1 MEELATTI
9 NSVASNLNCYFWR
22 LSGDAPNS
30 VCKFLG
36 VEEAQLKVVLRLC
49 KIYTGKKDNF
59 SKKNFENFML
69 VLSPRD
75 WTTFQFNG
83 KKEYFIKIGGGVDNN
98 LIPKDYY
105 DESLT
110 LVHYPIVGTHFRNL
124 QTKSQRGS
132 LPKLLD
138 AVQNQ
143 EDDANEGNQKPKS
156 KQQSNKKIPPKRCC
170 WITSRSFSWMPTQTT
185 KKQLDNGFGVDLTA

>member
-75 WTTFQFNG
+75 WTTFQFNCFDG
-83 KKEYFIKIGGGVDNN
+83 ASPCRMTSFFLAADNT
-98 LIPKDYY
+98 PVAA
-105 DESLT
+105 T
-110 LVHYPIVGTHFRNL
+110 LVGSFFSVSAKLTRERN
-124 QTKSQRGS
+124 G
-132 LPKLLD
+132 
-138 AVQNQ
+138 
-143 EDDANEGNQKPKS
+143 
-156 KQQSNKKIPPKRCC
+156 
-170 WITSRSFSWMPTQTT
+170 
-185 KKQLDNGFGVDLTA
+185 

>member
-36 VEEAQLKVVLRLC
+36 VEEAQLKVVIRLC

-75 WTTFQFNG
+75 WTTFRFNG
-83 KKEYFIKIGGGVDNN
+83 KVEYFIKIGGGVDR
-98 LIPKDYY
+98 Y
-105 DESLT
+105 
-110 LVHYPIVGTHFRNL
+110 V
-124 QTKSQRGS
+124 
-132 LPKLLD
+132 LL
-138 AVQNQ
+138 
-143 EDDANEGNQKPKS
+143 
-156 KQQSNKKIPPKRCC
+156 
-170 WITSRSFSWMPTQTT
+170 
-185 KKQLDNGFGVDLTA
+185 